1 MALNND
7 AVTVNLPAPVPDNL
21 TVSGGAGYT
30 PDAPMIVTPQTGQTV
45 LTVGA
50 DGEFTTIG
58 AAVAAAQNGDLI
70 LIAPGTYVNDFAD
83 VTAQVTIAGAGG
95 MVNLVSTEDLP
106 NEKGIFIVDN
116 NCQIDNLTFQGAEI
130 PDSEGGNG
138 AGIRYQGG
146 NLVLNNDAFLDN
158 QNGIMGSAV
167 DNLPQNSFT
176 IEGCTFDSNGQ
187 TSGQYAGYTHNLY
200 VGEGVSSVVATNNIF
215 ERANVGHEFKS
226 RAASNFI
233 SNNIFYDGPT
243 GTASY
248 SIDLPDG
255 GADTISGNVL
265 EKGPESENNS
275 FIHYGGEGIP
285 YAGSGLSVTGNH
297 FINDLG
303 PQANGV
309 LNQTTLQAT
318 ITGNEFD
325 NFANATLADGSY
337 TQSGNVDQ
345 NGDPIA
351 PSASDE
357 FAQGTDVDDFSGDS
371 LSHNITLTT
380 QTGVLGGGGLLT
392 VLAEAGHVTV
402 LGGVGGLNYQEA
414 PNEGG
419 SYITTAAGASDTITA
434 LGQDTIQASGQDSI
448 TAGSGNLVVEIDGN
462 DTVNSGTDNN
472 AYTVNG
478 TLSLIGNGG
487 ADTVQINS
495 ETARATLQGRESYFQ
510 NTINGG
516 YSAWNISQDGV
527 QDQATINGGG
537 VAAAVYDGGM
547 NVTTAG
553 GIAGSNISFGSG
565 NVILDS
571 YGDDT
576 VHAGSGAAT
585 ILVGASATIYDGTG
599 ALGVY
604 GHGVQGE
611 ATVYG
616 GAGPVTISGDT
627 GNITYVGGAQQG
639 VLNAQLSG
647 IAIDGGAGLL
657 NVTGG
662 SDQSVTGGTG
672 GLNFTTAGGADT
684 ITTNA
689 AAHDT
694 IGFTYA
700 CDVVSNGTD
709 HIIDGSGNSTVTANG
724 QATITGSTANAYY
737 TLNGQDS
744 LSGRGYTRVT
754 IGGASHD
761 TVNGGSLTSIAV
773 NGGWVRFT
781 QLGNSDGEVA
791 TVSGSG
797 ASLLDGATAGVDQI
811 TLGGAGDGAALG
823 GGHQSVSVAATG
835 TRIWATA
842 GSDTINV
849 TAGGGN
855 IWGGGGTLVLQ
866 MNDTRDQQVI
876 TVQGGGGLVTQAPG
890 YGNLVFNGGRGAAS
904 LGGVSGIENVTAGSG
919 NMTLVGGG
927 GGTRF
932 TAGSGSAQAT
942 LTRAGG
948 TVVFGTGQ
956 AAITEAGSGGAVTY
970 DFVAGHGG
978 GSDTITGFRVGTDQM
993 SFQGVNVTSDVVNA
1007 GSTIMTLSDGTH
1019 VTFVGVTAV
1028 GAIVHHT

>member
-1 MALNND
+1 
-7 AVTVNLPAPVPDNL
+7 VPDTL

-30 PDAPMIVTPQTGQTV
+30 PDAPMNVSPQVGQTV

-50 DGEFTTIG
+50 GEEFSTIG

-130 PDSEGGNG
+130 PNLEGGNG

-176 IEGCTFDSNGQ
+176 IENCTFDNNGQ
-187 TSGQYAGYTHNLY
+187 PSGQYAGYTHNLY
-200 VGEGVSSVVATNNIF
+200 VGEGVTSVYATNNIF

-226 RAASNFI
+226 RAESNFI
-233 SNNIFYDGPT
+233 SNNIFYDGPS

-255 GADTISGNVL
+255 GADTISGNIL
-265 EKGPESENNS
+265 EKGPLSENDS

-285 YAGSGLSVTGNH
+285 YAGSGLTVTGNH
-297 FINDLG
+297 FMNDLG

-325 NFANATLADGSY
+325 NFGTATLVQGSY

-345 NGDPIA
+345 NGNAIA
-351 PSASDE
+351 PSSSDD
-357 FAQGTDVDDFSGDS
+357 FAAGTDLYDFSGDA
-371 LSHNITLTT
+371 LSHDVTLTT
-380 QTGVLGGGGLLT
+380 QAGVRGGGGLLT
-392 VLAEAGHVTV
+392 LLAEAGHVTV
-402 LGGVGGLNYQEA
+402 LGGVGGLNYQEGA
-414 PNEGG
+414 GFGG
-419 SYITTAAGASDTITA
+419 SYITTAAGASDTIVA
-434 LGQDTIQASGQDSI
+434 PGQDTIQASGNDLI
-448 TAGSGNLVVEIDGN
+448 TAGGGNLTVEIDGN
-462 DTVNSGTDNN
+462 DTINSGTDNN

-487 ADTVQINS
+487 SDTVQINS
-495 ETARATLQGRESYFQ
+495 ETARATLQGAESYFQ

-516 YSAWNISQDGV
+516 YSAWNISQDGA

-537 VAAAVYDGGM
+537 VAAAVYNGGM

-553 GIAGSNISFGSG
+553 GTAGSDITFGSG
-565 NVILDS
+565 TVTLDS
-571 YGDDT
+571 HGDDT
-576 VHAGSGAAT
+576 VQAGSGAAT
-585 ILVGASATIYDGTG
+585 ILVSASATIYDGTG

-639 VLNAQLSG
+639 TLTAQLSG

-662 SDQSVTGGTG
+662 SDQTVIGGAG
-672 GLNFTTAGGADT
+672 GLNFTTTGGADT

-700 CDVVSNGTD
+700 CNLVSNGTD
-709 HIIDGSGNSTVTANG
+709 QIIDGNGNSTVTANG

-744 LSGRGYTRVT
+744 LTAHGYTRVT

-773 NGGWVRFT
+773 NGGWLSFT
-781 QLGNSDGEVA
+781 QLGNTDHETA
-791 TVSGSG
+791 TVSG
-797 ASLLDGATAGVDQI
+797 ANATLLDGVNAGVDQI
-811 TLGGAGDGAALG
+811 SLGGQGDGAALG
-823 GGHQSVSVAATG
+823 GGHQTVVVGASG
-835 TRIWATA
+835 TKVWANA

-849 TAGGGN
+849 TAGGGM
-855 IWGGGGTLVLQ
+855 IWGGSGVLMLQ
-866 MNDTRDQQVI
+866 MNDTQDQQVI
-876 TVQGGGGLVTQAPG
+876 SVQGGSGIVMQQSG
-890 YGNLVFNGGRGAAS
+890 YGNLVFNGGRGSAS
-904 LGGVSGIENVTAGSG
+904 IGGVSGKETISAGSG
-919 NMTLVGGG
+919 NMTLVGGAS
-927 GGTRF
+927 GTRF
-932 TAGSGSAQAT
+932 TAGRGAAQAT

-948 TVVFGTGQ
+948 VVVFGSGQ
-956 AAITEAGSGGAVTY
+956 AAITEAGSGSAVTY

-978 GSDTITGFRVGTDQM
+978 GSDTITGFNTGTDQL
-993 SFQGVNVTSDVVNA
+993 SFQGVSVVSDVA
-1007 GSTIMTLSDGTH
+1007 TGGSTFMTLSDGTH
-1019 VTFVGVTAV
+1019 VTFAGVTGVNAN
-1028 GAIVHHT
+1028 AYVHHHA